1 MKITCDVIEDLL
13 PLYVDDVASGDS
25 RTLIEEHLNECES
38 CRKTLENMKE
48 GYELESVKKEN
59 SNQDDKMIILH
70 LKKKIWKRILTA
82 VAITAALAA
91 LVYIWN
97 YFYYDYSVY
106 VDYEDSGVYVE
117 NGFLYEPIDLN
128 GEYSLLSPDQ
138 TVEFF
143 YVVDSPF
150 NDKRSP
156 FADKMNNYRILM
168 DMNAIWP
175 DGAEAIISNKEEAEK
190 LRKEGIT
197 DFSEMPYAPRLKQVE
212 KLYYLAKNQKSNLN
226 DAWDAWEKG
235 DLQTAEKLMKEVK
248 ENSVLLWERK

>member
-25 RTLIEEHLNECES
+25 RALIEEHLNECES
-38 CRKTLENMKE
+38 CRKTLENMRE
-48 GYELESVKKEN
+48 GYELESVEKE
-59 SNQDDKMIILH
+59 SPGQDDKMVILR

-150 NDKRSP
+150 NDKKSP
-156 FADKMNNYRILM
+156 FDGKMKNYRILM

-175 DGAEAIISNKEEAEK
+175 DGSEAIISDEKEADR
-190 LRKEGIT
+190 LRKEGKT
-197 DFSEMPYAPRLKQVE
+197 DFAEMPYAPRGKEVK
-212 KLYYLAKNQKSNLN
+212 KLYYLAKDQKANLN
-226 DAWDAWEKG
+226 DAWDAWEKE
-235 DLQTAEKLMKEVK
+235 DFQTAERLIKEVE